1 MTLNVTEAE
10 NVDNVPKKGKTYV
23 QVLVAIVANTTILT
37 YGFQAGWVSPM
48 TKVLQSE
55 NSPSGYPLTDYEI
68 SWIASAICLAAMFGV
83 SLFTYI
89 VDKYGRRVAVL
100 LTAALQA
107 VSWILKLS
115 SAHIGVLITARL
127 LAGLGAGGCYNVVP
141 MYVREI
147 SQDDIRGV
155 LGSFIILFQNIG
167 IMAMFAM
174 GAYLNYY
181 TVLWIVV
188 WVPVLTIL
196 LMLKAPESPAFL
208 VKKGK
213 SDEAAKTIAFLRRLD
228 VNDKTIQSE
237 IEFMKNE
244 EATYDSLPKIS
255 FKSIYQNK
263 AWWRGCMLNIIL
275 MTIRSNSGNMATLNY
290 APAIMKSA
298 GVTWNPELQT
308 LSFPAVM
315 ILASFI
321 SMSCVEKF
329 GRKPLIIIA
338 FAVAVVSHIILAT
351 TMLVQHQGSSTP
363 GWLPVVAII
372 TFFAVYAGGISPMPY
387 IIMTEMFNF
396 QIRAKVMGGLVTHAW
411 FMSFVELLS
420 FTAIADYLGTYSVV
434 YIYAGLN
441 LVGVIVGFIFLPETK
456 GKTSEQIE
464 NDLVKKK

>member
-1 MTLNVTEAE
+1 
-10 NVDNVPKKGKTYV
+10 
-23 QVLVAIVANTTILT
+23 
-37 YGFQAGWVSPM
+37 M

-55 NSPSGYPLTDYEI
+55 NSPSGYPLSDYEI

-100 LTAALQA
+100 LIAAFQA
-107 VSWILKLS
+107 LSWILKLS
-115 SAHIGVLITARL
+115 SAHIVVLITARL

-167 IMAMFAM
+167 TMAMFAM
-174 GAYLNYY
+174 GAYLSYY
-181 TVLWIVV
+181 TILWIIV
-188 WVPVLTIL
+188 WVPVLTMIL
-196 LMLKAPESPAFL
+196 MVKAPESPAFL
-208 VKKGK
+208 VKRGK
-213 SDEAAKTIAFLRRLD
+213 NDEAAKTIAFLRRLD
-228 VNDKTIQSE
+228 VNDKRIQKE
-237 IEFMKNE
+237 IDFMKNE
-244 EATYDSLPKIS
+244 ELTYNSLPKIS

-263 AWWRGCMLNIIL
+263 AWLRGCMLNIIL
-275 MTIRSNSGNMATLNY
+275 MTIRSNSGNLAVLNY
-290 APAIMKSA
+290 APTIMKSA

-329 GRKPLIIIA
+329 GRKPLIIIS
-338 FAVAVVSHIILAT
+338 FGVAVVSHIILAT

-363 GWLPVVAII
+363 GWLPVIAIV

-420 FTAIADYLGTYSVV
+420 FTAIADFLGTYSVV

-441 LVGVIVGFIFLPETK
+441 LVGVIVSVIFLPETK

>member
-37 YGFQAGWVSPM
+37 YGFQAGWVSPT

-55 NSPSGYPLTDYEI
+55 NSPSGYPLSDYEI

-89 VDKYGRRVAVL
+89 VDKYGRRVAIL

-107 VSWILKLS
+107 ISWILKLS
-115 SAHIGVLITARL
+115 SAHVGVLITARL
-127 LAGLGAGGCYNVVP
+127 FAGLGAGGCYNVVP

-155 LGSFIILFQNIG
+155 LGSFIILFHNSG
-167 IMAMFAM
+167 ILAMFAM
-174 GAYLNYY
+174 GANLNYY

-188 WVPVLTIL
+188 WVPVLTII
-196 LMLKAPESPAFL
+196 LMIKAPESPAFL
-208 VKKGK
+208 VKTGK
-213 SDEAAKTIAFLRRLD
+213 IDEAAKTIAFLRRLD
-228 VNDKTIQSE
+228 VNDKTIQTE
-237 IEFMKNE
+237 IEYMKNQE
-244 EATYDSLPKIS
+244 VTYASLPKLS
-255 FKSIYQNK
+255 FKSLYQNK
-263 AWWRGCMLNIIL
+263 AWRRGFILNIIL
-275 MTIRSNSGNMATLNY
+275 MTLRSNSGNMAVLNY
-290 APAIMKSA
+290 APAILKSA
-298 GVTWNPELQT
+298 GVTWNPELQM

-329 GRKPLIIIA
+329 GRKPIITIS
-338 FAVAVVSHIILAT
+338 FAVAVLSHIILAT
-351 TMLVQHQGSSTP
+351 TMLIQHQGGSTP
-363 GWLPVVAII
+363 GWLPVLAIV
-372 TFFAVYAGGISPMPY
+372 TFFAFFAGGISPMPY

-396 QIRAKVMGGLVTHAW
+396 QQKRLHTSKGDGWSGDTCVVHVICRVT
-411 FMSFVELLS
+411 LS
-420 FTAIADYLGTYSVV
+420 FTAIADFLGTYSVV

-441 LVGVIVGFIFLPETK
+441 LVGVIVSFHILTRDERKDF
-456 GKTSEQIE
+456 
-464 NDLVKKK
+464 